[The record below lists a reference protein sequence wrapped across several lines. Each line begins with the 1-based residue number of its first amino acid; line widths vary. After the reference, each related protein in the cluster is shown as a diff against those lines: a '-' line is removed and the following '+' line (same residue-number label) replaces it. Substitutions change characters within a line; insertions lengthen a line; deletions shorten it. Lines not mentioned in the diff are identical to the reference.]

1 MGNLLNSILGEREAN
16 NGVSIIGAIVA
27 AIVPMGQ
34 LWGRIFW
41 LDGSLDKIWLM
52 IPFFWMLPLSIIPAL
67 LMYFGYIK
75 KGKGGKPYDVFMWIP
90 IAAKFLL
97 ALLIPMFLGFF
108 YDEEE
113 DEEPSDTMIFLTTFI
128 VQLVIGMV
136 PNLIRAFDLCKEV
149 SFNSFGKAFVDSTI
163 ANATGE
169 LLPFIMGWLP
179 FVGIGMTILGFI
191 PFVGE
196 QVENIIW
203 ALGFFIG
210 YVFVN
215 MFNADNMEK
224 YCKPDFFGRDI
235 FDKIG
240 FFVMLGIT
248 LFVKVFNE
256 FSPI

>member
-1 MGNLLNSILGEREAN
+1 MLDSILGQRDAN
-16 NGVSIIGAIVA
+16 NGVSVVGALVSA
-27 AIVPMGQ
+27 VVPMGQ

-41 LDGSLDKIWLM
+41 LDGSLDKLWLM
-52 IPFFWMLPLSIIPAL
+52 IPIFWMLPLSIIPAL

-90 IAAKFLL
+90 IVAKFIL
-97 ALLIPMFLGFF
+97 ALLVPLLLGLF
-108 YDEEE
+108 YDE
-113 DEEPSDTMIFLTTFI
+113 DDEPSDTVLFLTTFI
-128 VQLVIGMV
+128 LQLILGMI
-136 PNLIRAFDLCKEV
+136 PNLKRASELCQEL

-169 LLPFIMGWLP
+169 LFPFILGWLP
-179 FVGIGMTILGFI
+179 FIGIGMSIIGMI
-191 PFVGE
+191 PIIGE
-196 QVENIIW
+196 QLENIIW

-224 YCKPDFFGRDI
+224 YCKPDFLGRDT
-235 FDKIG
+235 FDKVG

-248 LFVKVFNE
+248 IFVKVFNE
-256 FSPI
+256 ISPI